1 MSSSADH
8 SAVDTQAADQAAL
21 GITSQTLEGEIA
33 MATNLVAVVMQFL
46 TPDMIAKIAAA
57 LGFDRSVAQ
66 KAIGGAVPA
75 LLSSL
80 ADLASTPNGARQLT
94 NTLAQQKPD
103 SIENFKSLIAGS
115 GQKTLAE
122 TGSNMLTGLF
132 GGGAMDTMAQTI
144 GKFSGIGE
152 SSGKSIVG
160 MLGPVV
166 LGVLGQQQRSAGL
179 DATGLAS
186 LLGSQ
191 REHIAAAIP
200 SRLADQLSA
209 AGLID
214 KPAESLRTGAA
225 AASAAGSRIAGASER
240 TIASASQAAS
250 AATSAASSQWP
261 YWLVALAVLGGLAW
275 YAFGRPGNDTV
286 AQLPP
291 PAATQPATGTVGMAP
306 TNLTVEGVNLANQIN
321 SSVGALKSVLPGITD
336 AASAQAA
343 LPKIREATA
352 QLNAVSN
359 LAGKLSP
366 EGKSALAKLVAAA
379 TPTINEMS
387 DKVLATP
394 GVGSVAQPAIDEF
407 RARLDTLSRG

>member
-1 MSSSADH
+1 
-8 SAVDTQAADQAAL
+8 
-21 GITSQTLEGEIA
+21 
-33 MATNLVAVVMQFL
+33 MATNLIAVVMQFL
-46 TPDMIAKIAAA
+46 TPDMIAKIASA
-57 LGFDRSVAQ
+57 LGLDRSVAQ

-103 SIENFKSLIAGS
+103 SLESLKSLITGS

-122 TGSNMLTGLF
+122 TGSNMLSGLF
-132 GGGAMDTMAQTI
+132 GGGTVDTMAQTI
-144 GKFSGIGE
+144 GKFAGIGE
-152 SSGKSIVG
+152 GSGKSVVG
-160 MLGPVV
+160 MLGPIV
-166 LGVLGQQQRSAGL
+166 LSALGQQQRSAGL

-200 SRLADQLSA
+200 SGLADQLSA

-214 KPAESLRTGAA
+214 KAAGSLRTGAA
-225 AASAAGSRIAGASER
+225 AVSTAGSRIAGASER

-250 AATSAASSQWP
+250 ATTGAVSSQWP
-261 YWLVALAVLGGLAW
+261 YWLAGLAVLGGLAW
-275 YAFGRPGNDTV
+275 YAFGRPVNDTV

-291 PAATQPATGTVGMAP
+291 PVATQPATGTVGMAP
-306 TNLTVEGVNLANQIN
+306 ANLTVEGINLANQIN

-352 QLNAVSN
+352 QLSAVSN

-366 EGKSALAKLVAAA
+366 EGKSALAKLIVAA
-379 TPTINEMS
+379 TPAINQMC

-394 GVGSVAQPAIDEF
+394 GVGSVAQPAIDEL
-407 RARLDTLSRG
+407 RGRLDTLSRG

>member
-1 MSSSADH
+1 
-8 SAVDTQAADQAAL
+8 
-21 GITSQTLEGEIA
+21 
-33 MATNLVAVVMQFL
+33 MATNLIAVVMQFL
-46 TPDMIAKIAAA
+46 TPDMIAKIASG
-57 LGFDRSVAQ
+57 LGLDRSVAQ

-75 LLSSL
+75 LLSSV

-103 SIENFKSLIAGS
+103 SLESLKSLITGS

-122 TGSNMLTGLF
+122 TGSNMLSGLF
-132 GGGAMDTMAQTI
+132 GGGTVDTMAQTI
-144 GKFSGIGE
+144 GKFAGIGE
-152 SSGKSIVG
+152 GSGKSVVG
-160 MLGPVV
+160 MLGPIV
-166 LGVLGQQQRSAGL
+166 LSALGQQQRSAGL

-200 SRLADQLSA
+200 SGLADQLSA

-214 KPAESLRTGAA
+214 KAAGSLRTGAA
-225 AASAAGSRIAGASER
+225 PVSTAGSRIAGASER

-250 AATSAASSQWP
+250 ATTGAVSSQWP
-261 YWLVALAVLGGLAW
+261 YWLAGLAVLVGLAW

-306 TNLTVEGVNLANQIN
+306 ANLTVEGINLANQIN

-352 QLNAVSN
+352 QLSAVSN

-366 EGKSALAKLVAAA
+366 EGKSALAKLIVAA
-379 TPTINEMS
+379 TPAINQMC

-394 GVGSVAQPAIDEF
+394 GVGSVAQPAIDEL
-407 RARLDTLSRG
+407 RGRLDTLSRG